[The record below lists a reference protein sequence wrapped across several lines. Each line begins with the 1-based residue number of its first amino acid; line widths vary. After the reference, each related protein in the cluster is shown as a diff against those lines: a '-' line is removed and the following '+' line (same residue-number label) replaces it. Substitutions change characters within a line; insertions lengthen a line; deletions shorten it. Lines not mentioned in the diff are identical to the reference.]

1 MTTRVLVVDDDPDVR
16 EILTRF
22 LTERDYQVEVAAD
35 GAAGMQL
42 LRSDPP
48 DVLLLDLELPEM
60 SGLDILRQ
68 MQLENM
74 DVKVITISGH
84 PAASGHLGPDSLTL
98 GATDFILKP
107 FDLPYLEEHLLD
119 RLAAPDS

>member
-1 MTTRVLVVDDDPDVR
+1 MATRVLVVDDDPDVR

-22 LTERDYQVEVAAD
+22 LTEQDYQVEAAAD
-35 GAAGMQL
+35 GATGMQL
-42 LRSDPP
+42 LRSNPP

-60 SGLDILRQ
+60 SGLDILRWI
-68 MQLENM
+68 QLENM

-107 FDLPYLEEHLLD
+107 FDLPYLEAHLLD
-119 RLAAPDS
+119 KLAAPDS